1 MKLFEVDNM
10 IKIKLEQFEG
20 PYDLL
25 LQLIADKKLEITEIA
40 ISEVTEQYLAYLDT
54 LEKKR
59 PEELAD
65 FLVVAAKLL
74 LMKSSRLLPQF
85 APEEEE
91 GPSLEEQLK
100 LYKAFL
106 DASKTVNTMWLNG
119 KRASFRVEP
128 PRRPEAFLPP
138 KNFMLEALHES
149 MVQLLNRLKPP
160 KELPLAR
167 IDKAVS
173 MKEKIDVIRR
183 LLKSRK
189 QFSFSELLKDSKNR
203 TEIIVGLLALL
214 ELVKLKVVG
223 LRQEK
228 GFGEIVVERAR

>member
-1 MKLFEVDNM
+1 MDDAR
-10 IKIKLEQFEG
+10 IKLEQFEG

-25 LQLIADKKLEITEIA
+25 LQLIAEKKLDITEIA
-40 ISEVTEQYLAYLDT
+40 ISDVTEQYLAYLDT

-106 DASKTVNTMWLNG
+106 DASKTVNTMWLDA
-119 KRASFRVEP
+119 KLASFRIEP
-128 PRRPEAFLPP
+128 PRMPEAFLPP

-149 MVQLLNRLKPP
+149 MVQLVNRLKPP
-160 KELPLAR
+160 KELPRAH
-167 IDKAVS
+167 IDKAIS
-173 MKEKIDVIRR
+173 MKEKIDFIRR
-183 LLKSRK
+183 LLKSKK
-189 QFSFSELLKDSKNR
+189 QFSFSELLKDSQNR
-203 TEIIVGLLALL
+203 TEVIVGLLALL

-223 LRQEK
+223 LRQERI
-228 GFGEIVVERAR
+228 FGDIMVERAR